1 MLMCLKSFFE
11 YSCFIPGFLFL
22 DKYSVVWTLVT
33 KRDNKMVFLMTQ
45 KVETNGRR
53 VLIFFSLILID
64 DDDYYFCN
72 RVIE

>member
-1 MLMCLKSFFE
+1 LSIVALF
-11 YSCFIPGFLFL
+11 PDFLFL

-53 VLIFFSLILID
+53 VLIFFSLLFSSTMTITI
-64 DDDYYFCN
+64 F
-72 RVIE
+72 VTE

>member
-11 YSCFIPGFLFL
+11 YSCFISRIFSFL

-53 VLIFFSLILID
+53 VIIFFFHLFSSTMTITI
-64 DDDYYFCN
+64 F
-72 RVIE
+72 VTE

>member
-1 MLMCLKSFFE
+1 MCLKSFFE

-45 KVETNGRR
+45 KVKTNGRR
-53 VLIFFSLILID
+53 FLIFFFFFFRSTMTITI
-64 DDDYYFCN
+64 F
-72 RVIE
+72 VTE